1 MINLAT
7 LFGIDFKSAKAAI
20 STNCE
25 IVFLKG
31 LTRTQTFNG
40 ILQKCEL
47 PSSDCS
53 IIPLPKQI
61 FLSEKSEEPCLS
73 KKPKI

>member
-1 MINLAT
+1 MAT

-25 IVFLKG
+25 VVFLKG

-47 PSSDCS
+47 SSAEES
-53 IIPLPKQI
+53 IMPLPKQLI
-61 FLSEKSEEPCLS
+61 LAEKSEEPSVS
-73 KKPKI
+73 KKLKL

>member
-40 ILQKCEL
+40 ILQKSEL
-47 PSSDCS
+47 LSVEDG
-53 IIPLPKQI
+53 IIPLPKQLI
-61 FLSEKSEEPCLS
+61 LTEKSERPTLS
-73 KKPKI
+73 KRPKM